1 MLAKTECSD
10 AQYQAIRK
18 IVRRVEKS
26 TPEFVENSLY
36 LKHRDE
42 IMQAAQKR
50 VDEVLALQ
58 QKGLICTTGKFVPS
72 VHYPPI
78 TQYPFH
84 TQEEIMKTYKNPEN
98 GMFDIYVHIP
108 FCAQHC
114 SFCHYPGE
122 LGSCSALRENQIK
135 YLDHLEKEMDNYM
148 KVLGVEKI
156 KARSI
161 LFGGGTPSHMDPDL
175 FERLMKFFTDRIDR
189 TTVTQFNF
197 DVDEVTLVGEDG
209 MKRLAIMSKYGVD
222 RLTIGSQSFHPE
234 ILKLMFRQA
243 TVDTIL
249 EAVDNCRNKFDC
261 VDYRKINQMRDE
273 GVEITQELLDSTR
286 RKGFILN
293 LEFIFGFMGVNVD
306 IFADTIERA
315 CLLNQQGLID
325 EIQLYRLKVDA
336 YGDFQGIIGLLYDRE
351 PSLFPDF
358 EENMR
363 QKAVAEEI
371 LKLYGLKG
379 NLRRVYTK
387 DPYIYSHYA
396 YNQCCAQ
403 YDQIGLGLTAFSSLR
418 DRFFI
423 NTDSFDEYYE
433 LTDSGKLALNRGYV
447 RDKEQQLRW
456 SIALPLKNTE
466 VRKDRFRKINGFEIE
481 QSFKKKWKKLM
492 DAGLVVDKKVLG
504 YPSYT
509 LTELGKFVA
518 DECAEEFNSN
528 EFIPWARDEYIHGE
542 PYPYDDNTTEDALGL
557 I

>member
-1 MLAKTECSD
+1 MLAKTVCTD

-18 IVRRVEKS
+18 IVRRVEKT

-36 LKHRDE
+36 VKHRDE
-42 IMQAAQKR
+42 ILESARKR
-50 VDEVLALQ
+50 VDQVLDLQ

-84 TQEEIMKTYKNPEN
+84 TQEEIMKTYKVPDDE
-98 GMFDIYVHIP
+98 MFDIYVHIP

-122 LGSCSALRENQIK
+122 LGSCKALRENQVK
-135 YLDHLEKEMDNYM
+135 YLSYLEREMDTYM

-175 FERLMKFFTDRIDR
+175 FEHMMKFFTDRIDR

-197 DVDEVTLVGEDG
+197 DVDSTTLIGEAG
-209 MKRLAIMSKYGVD
+209 LERIKIMAKYGVD
-222 RLTIGSQSFHPE
+222 RLTIGSQSLHPD

-243 TVDTIL
+243 TKEHIL
-249 EAVDNCRNKFDC
+249 EAVTNCRTKTTC
-261 VDYRKINQMRDE
+261 VDYRKINQMRE
-273 GVEITQELLDSTR
+273 QGIEITQELLDSTQR
-286 RKGFILN
+286 DGFILN
-293 LEFIFGFMGVNVD
+293 LEFIFGFMGLNVD
-306 IFADTIERA
+306 IFADTVERA
-315 CLLNQQGLID
+315 CLLHQEGLID

-358 EENMR
+358 EENMLE
-363 QKAVAEEI
+363 KAVAEEI
-371 LKLYGLKG
+371 LAMYGLKG

-387 DPYIYSHYA
+387 DPYIYSQYA

-403 YDQIGLGLTAFSSLR
+403 LDQIGLGLTAFSSLR

-433 LTDSGKLALNRGYV
+433 LIDSGKLALNRGYV
-447 RDKEQQLRW
+447 RDKEEQLRW
-456 SIALPLKNTE
+456 SIILPLKNTE
-466 VRKDRFRKINGFEIE
+466 VRKDRFEKINGMKLEDC
-481 QSFKKKWKKLM
+481 FKKKWKNLM
-492 DAGLVVDKKVLG
+492 DAGLVEEKTILG

-509 LTELGKFVA
+509 LTEMGKFVA
-518 DECAEEFNSN
+518 DEVAEEFNSN
-528 EFIPWARDEYIHGE
+528 EFIPWEENQYIPGDLC
-542 PYPYDDNTTEDALGL
+542 PYYHNTTEDALGL

>member
-10 AQYQAIRK
+10 SQYEAIRK
-18 IVRRVEKS
+18 KVREVEKT
-26 TPEFVENSLY
+26 TPEFVEGSLY
-36 LKHRDE
+36 VKHRDE
-42 IMQAAQKR
+42 IMKKARAR
-50 VDEVLALQ
+50 VDEVLELQ
-58 QKGLICTTGKFVPS
+58 KKGLICTTGKFVPS

-84 TQEEIMKTYKNPEN
+84 TQEEIMSTYKNPEDN
-98 GMFDIYVHIP
+98 TFDIYVHIP
-108 FCAQHC
+108 YCAQHC

-122 LGSCSALRENQIK
+122 LGSCKELRANQEK
-135 YLDHLEKEMDNYM
+135 YLSYLEREMDIYM

-156 KARSI
+156 KTRAI

-175 FERLMKFFTDRIDR
+175 FERMMKFFTDRIDR

-197 DVDEVTLVGEDG
+197 DVDEYSLVGEDG
-209 MKRLAIMSKYGVD
+209 MKRLEIMAKYGVD
-222 RLTIGSQSFHPE
+222 RLTIGSQSLHPE
-234 ILKLMFRQA
+234 ILKLMFRRA
-243 TVDTIL
+243 TVDMIM
-249 EAVDNCRNKFDC
+249 EAVDNCRNKISC
-261 VDYRKINQMRDE
+261 VDYRKINQWREE
-273 GVEITQELLDSTR
+273 GKEITQEMLDNTQ

-315 CLLNQQGLID
+315 CLIHQQGLID

-358 EENMR
+358 EENML

-403 YDQIGLGLTAFSSLR
+403 LDQIGLGLTAFSSLR
-418 DRFFI
+418 DRFLL
-423 NTDSFDEYYE
+423 NTDSFDEYYQ
-433 LTDSGKLALNRGYV
+433 LIDSGKMAFNRGYI

-466 VRKDRFRKINGFEIE
+466 VRKDRFEKINGMPIE
-481 QSFKKKWKKLM
+481 NCFKKKWKKLM
-492 DAGLVVDKKVLG
+492 DNGLVVDKPVIG

-528 EFIPWARDEYIHGE
+528 EFLPWKPEEYIHGDL
-542 PYPYDDNTTEDALGL
+542 YPYDDNTTEDALGL
-557 I
+557 K

>member
-1 MLAKTECSD
+1 MLAKTVCSD

-18 IVRRVEKS
+18 IVRSVEKS
-26 TPEFVENSLY
+26 TPDYVEGSLY
-36 LKHRDE
+36 LKNRDE
-42 IMQAAQKR
+42 ILARARKR
-50 VDEVLALQ
+50 VDEVLDLQ
-58 QKGLICTTGKFVPS
+58 QKGLICTTGKFIPS

-84 TQEEIMKTYKNPEN
+84 KQEEILATYKNPDDN
-98 GMFDIYVHIP
+98 MFDIYVHIP

-122 LGSCSALRENQIK
+122 LGSCKELRKNQEK
-135 YLDHLEKEMDNYM
+135 YLTYLEKEMDIYM

-161 LFGGGTPSHMDPDL
+161 LFGGGTPTHLDPDL
-175 FERLMKFFTDRIDR
+175 FERMMKFFTDRIDR

-197 DVDEVTLVGEDG
+197 DVDALTLTGEAG
-209 MKRLAIMSKYGVD
+209 MERIRIMAKYGVD
-222 RLTIGSQSFHPE
+222 RLTIGSQSFHKE

-243 TVDTIL
+243 TIDTIL
-249 EAVDNCRNKFDC
+249 EAVDNCRNKVKC
-261 VDYRKINQMRDE
+261 VDYKKINAMRDQ
-273 GVEITQELLDSTR
+273 GVTITQELLDSTLR
-286 RKGFILN
+286 DGFVLN
-293 LEFIFGFMGVNVD
+293 LEFIFGFMGLNPD
-306 IFADTIERA
+306 IFADTVEKA
-315 CLLNQQGLID
+315 CILNRDGLID
-325 EIQLYRLKVDA
+325 EIQLYRLKIDA

-358 EENMR
+358 EENMME
-363 QKAVAEEI
+363 KAVAEEV

-423 NTDSFDEYYE
+423 NTDSFDEYYS
-433 LTDSGKLALNRGYV
+433 LIDSGKLALNRGYV

-466 VRKDRFRKINGFEIE
+466 VRKDRFEKINGVKIE
-481 QSFKKKWKKLM
+481 TCFKKKWKKLM
-492 DAGLVVDKKVLG
+492 DAGLVVDKPVLG

-509 LTELGKFVA
+509 LTPLGKFVA
-518 DECAEEFNSN
+518 DEVAEEFNSN
-528 EFIPWARDEYIHGE
+528 EFLPWARDEYIHGE
-542 PYPYDDNTTEDALGL
+542 LFPYDDNTTEDALGL